1 MLLRLPTITE
11 WRKYETSTHV
21 PAHGCSYASC
31 LWLFLVKERPCA
43 CDAMALETT
52 TS

>member
-21 PAHGCSYASC
+21 PAHGCSHASC
-31 LWLFLVKERPCA
+31 LWLFLAKECPCER
-43 CDAMALETT
+43 DAVALEIT

>member
-1 MLLRLPTITE
+1 MFLRLPTLTE

-21 PAHGCSYASC
+21 PAHGCSHASC
-31 LWLFLVKERPCA
+31 LWLFLVKERSCA
-43 CDAMALETT
+43 RDAAALKIT